1 MEDVLIPVLAIS
13 LSIGG
18 PVAIAIVVLVQ
29 RHRQRQ
35 KRYEMILRAT
45 EAGRSPEEIEELME
59 TMDLRGSGNG
69 LLKAGF
75 IVAAIGLGV
84 FLIGMLNDVARQSL
98 GGGAFVF
105 VLGIGMVA
113 AWYFADRK
121 EGRDAS

>member
-1 MEDVLIPVLAIS
+1 MPAILIPVLAIS

-18 PVAIAIVVLVQ
+18 PVAVAIVVLVQ

-35 KRYEMILRAT
+35 KRYDLILRAT

-69 LLKAGF
+69 LLKAGC
-75 IVAAIGLGV
+75 IVGGIGLGV
-84 FLIGMLNDVARQSL
+84 LLIGLLNDVARESL

-105 VLGIGMVA
+105 MLGVGMVA

-121 EGRDAS
+121 AGRDAS